1 MARVLVLEDDPD
13 MRETLVECLEDLD
26 HRVFEA
32 GSGEEAVEIGT
43 KQALDLVVADVRMK
57 NRDGI
62 ETVRILRTTQPQM
75 KAVIITGYAGDDA
88 PGRAIEVGAEDYLYK
103 PFKLAEFKRSVN
115 RVLSQQDDQSAYQKV
130 LGSFRAGF
138 ARLKERASNLLLDR
152 EMAGVDTIRSKAF
165 RGFYVA
171 IRSELL
177 PSAQARIVW
186 QQLDTLDRRRE
197 QLKAETNSA
206 EPLQELGGQYKYLAD
221 LLAAVGRSTSVM
233 PRLKGDTELSEAK
246 FAFFFANVRSG
257 AISSEQLK
265 LAPFLY
271 HLDPALRGQSEE
283 LQRLYDMTWGA

>member
-32 GSGEEAVEIGT
+32 GSGEEAVEMGT

-62 ETVRILRTTQPQM
+62 ETVRILRNTQPQM
-75 KAVIITGYAGDDA
+75 KAIIITGYASDDA

-103 PFKLAEFKRSVN
+103 PFKLVELKRAVA
-115 RVLSQQDDQSAYQKV
+115 RVLSQQDDQSAYQKIV
-130 LGSFRAGF
+130 GSFRAGF
-138 ARLKERASNLLLDR
+138 ARLKERATNLMLDR
-152 EMAGVDTIRSKAF
+152 EMAGLDSTRSRAF
-165 RGFYVA
+165 KGFYVA
-171 IRSELL
+171 VRSELL
-177 PSAQARIVW
+177 PAAQARVVW
-186 QQLDTLDRRRE
+186 QQLDGLDRRRE
-197 QLKAETNSA
+197 QLKAEENPT
-206 EPLQELGGQYKYLAD
+206 EPLQELGEQYKYLGD
-221 LLAAVGRSTSVM
+221 LLAAVGRSSSVM
-233 PRLKGDTELSEAK
+233 PRLKGETELSEAN

-271 HLDPALRGQSEE
+271 HLDPALRAQSEE
-283 LQRLYDMTWGA
+283 LQRLYDMTWGR